1 MVIKVEIIKL
11 YDEDL
16 DLLKRNG
23 ILHADT
29 DKTNL
34 KVALIYIKDE

>member
-1 MVIKVEIIKL
+1 MEIIKL

-29 DKTNL
+29 DNNI
-34 KVALIYIKDE
+34 KVALIYIKK